1 MGTGP
6 PMDRAGTEMHADG
19 DARWQRFIAETAP
32 SAGRATAAPL
42 FGHQALTDF
51 HSYWSALP
59 RRGGA
64 PAAAA
69 FDPLEIA
76 QWTPDMTIMCL
87 AGPGDIRFR
96 LAGTRVAERMA
107 HDPTGIN
114 MLELLADA
122 SRLQVCRDM
131 HEIAARPC
139 GYHARYVNRY
149 GSGRVSHVQ
158 SLYLPL
164 TPPPGRPPRLVAM
177 HAPEEA
183 MEYQKPADR
192 STCAT
197 SIDEIVW
204 IDTGCGTP

>member
-1 MGTGP
+1 
-6 PMDRAGTEMHADG
+6 MDWAGTEKCADG
-19 DARWQRFIAETAP
+19 DMRWQRLMAETAP
-32 SAGRATAAPL
+32 SAGRATDAPIFGPAAL
-42 FGHQALTDF
+42 ADLHA
-51 HSYWSALP
+51 YWSTLP
-59 RRGGA
+59 RSGGA
-64 PAAAA
+64 PADAA

-87 AGPGDIRFR
+87 LGPDDIRFR

-107 HDPTGIN
+107 HDPTGTNI
-114 MLELLADA
+114 LDLLADA

-131 HEIAARPC
+131 HEIAFRPC
-139 GYHARYVNRY
+139 GYHARYMNVY

-164 TPPPGRPPRLVAM
+164 QPPPGQPPRLIAV

-183 MEYQKPADR
+183 LEYQQSAER
-192 STCAT
+192 SVCAT

-204 IDTGCGTP
+204 IDTGSGTP